1 MCLDYFGKFSEITSL
16 LCSVGCFAEL
26 EVMVHA
32 SHVLSELV
40 VVCSL

>member
-26 EVMVHA
+26 EAMVYA
-32 SHVLSELV
+32 SHVLWEV
-40 VVCSL
+40 VVECSL